1 MLSTIPWLRGVHLY
15 RSCSDAHLICFWG
28 SDARGHCFGWSH
40 WGWWHLQLSL
50 RVCQHIKWW
59 VLLFYWILTLYPR
72 FYYNH
77 LLNFYSAFHSQFF
90 LNYCLS
96 VEQLQV
102 SCPTF
107 LPLRCLCGRLSM
119 VCVRPGGRKASWGK
133 KSWAAQP
140 SSYAWRRLSYWRN
153 QYVPFSTNMACCFFS
168 VLLSVGLPFSLACF
182 LDLLSVILVG
192 NTKWWLSGFS
202 LGCVMRVWLL
212 MWSLTGGPPV
222 GP

>member
-1 MLSTIPWLRGVHLY
+1 MLFIAS
-15 RSCSDAHLICFWG
+15 
-28 SDARGHCFGWSH
+28 
-40 WGWWHLQLSL
+40 
-50 RVCQHIKWW
+50 
-59 VLLFYWILTLYPR
+59 
-72 FYYNH
+72 
-77 LLNFYSAFHSQFF
+77 FF

-153 QYVPFSTNMACCFFS
+153 QYVPFSTNMACRCFS
-168 VLLSVGLPFSLACF
+168 ILLSVGLSFSLAGFIGLLKNLYHSYFGGKYRMRGCMFLVSFIFFGLLFILFAPYLIGFPQLCF
-182 LDLLSVILVG
+182 VKPPISLIISIRSLSQKV
-192 NTKWWLSGFS
+192 ND
-202 LGCVMRVWLL
+202 
-212 MWSLTGGPPV
+212 WSH
-222 GP
+222 